1 MAALGYLVP
10 TREAVM
16 EGRPATG
23 PLLDLARQAESLDL
37 DSLWVGDS
45 LLARPRHDPLTLL
58 AALAVATSRA
68 TIGTAVLLPAYRNP
82 VVMAQQIAT
91 IDQLASG
98 RLVLGVGIAA
108 DNPSIRAE
116 FTAAGVSFERR
127 VGRMQEGLALCRAL
141 WSGEGVSW
149 DGRWT
154 LADATLGPKPAR
166 PGGPPIWGAGS
177 HPNAIRRVATSMDGW
192 MPIFPDN
199 PEGWRALKDD
209 LDRETSAARR
219 SSEDITTSLYVTVF
233 VDDDADAANDRIDH
247 FLENYYGIP
256 GKAMRR
262 AQACFGGSRDAVTA
276 WLRAFVD
283 AGVEH
288 LIVRLAG
295 DHERQLDLLGKI
307 RRDVIA

>member
-16 EGRPATG
+16 EGRPATD
-23 PLLDLARQAESLDL
+23 PLLDLARRAESLGL

-58 AALAVATSRA
+58 GALAVATERA

-91 IDQLASG
+91 IDQLAHG
-98 RLVLGVGIAA
+98 RLVIGVGIAG
-108 DNPSIRAE
+108 DVPNIRAE
-116 FTAAGVSFERR
+116 FTAAGVPFERR

-141 WSGEGVSW
+141 WSGEPVSW

-154 LADATLGPKPAR
+154 VADATLGPTPFR
-166 PGGPPIWGAGS
+166 TGGPPIWGAGS
-177 HPNAIRRVATSMDGW
+177 HPNAIRRVAKTMDGW
-192 MPIFPDN
+192 MPIFPDTAD
-199 PEGWRALKDD
+199 GWSGLKDD
-209 LDRETSAARR
+209 LAGELEANGR
-219 SSEDITTSLYVTVF
+219 SLEDITTSLYVTVY
-233 VDDDADAANDRIDH
+233 VDDDETAANARIDR
-247 FLENYYGIP
+247 FLESYYGIP

-262 AQACFGGSRDAVTA
+262 AQACFGGSREALTA
-276 WLRAFVD
+276 WLRSFVE
-283 AGVEH
+283 AGVDH

-295 DHERQLDLLGKI
+295 DHEAQLDCLSEI
-307 RRDVIA
+307 RHDVIT

>member
-23 PLLDLARQAESLDL
+23 PLLDLARRAESLGL

-58 AALAVATSRA
+58 GALAAVTDHA

-91 IDQLASG
+91 IDQLANG
-98 RLVLGVGIAA
+98 RLVIGVGIAA
-108 DNPSIRAE
+108 DVPNIRAE
-116 FTAAGVSFERR
+116 FTAAGVPFERR

-141 WSGEGVSW
+141 WSGEPVSW
-149 DGRWT
+149 NGRWT
-154 LADATLGPKPAR
+154 LSDATLGPTPYR

-177 HPNAIRRVATSMDGW
+177 HPNAIRRVAKTMDGW
-192 MPIFPDN
+192 MPIFPDTAD
-199 PEGWRALKDD
+199 GWGGLKDD
-209 LDRETSAARR
+209 LARELEA
-219 SSEDITTSLYVTVF
+219 SSRTLDEVTTSLYVTVY
-233 VDDDADAANDRIDH
+233 VDDDEGAANARIDQ

-256 GKAMRR
+256 GQAMRR
-262 AQACFGGSRDAVTA
+262 AQACFGGSRDAVAT
-276 WLRAFVD
+276 WLRSFVE

-295 DHERQLDLLGKI
+295 DHEPQLDHLSEI